1 VKVALNAHFLHHP
14 GTGSGQYLVHLLR
27 AFARLGEVEAV
38 AYCDGR
44 PPAPRGGWPGRAP
57 PRFARTPVDYLG
69 ADLRKVWWEQ
79 VTWPRLAAASGAD
92 VAHVP
97 YWAPPLVRRGAAPL
111 VVTIHDL
118 IPLILPEYVTSP
130 LVRLYNA
137 LVSAAARRADAIL
150 VDSEASRRDVVR
162 LLRVPAKRVEVVY
175 LAPDEAVAAPVPLA
189 RVEAVKAKYG
199 LRDPIIFYLGGL
211 DRRKNVAAL
220 LRALAALPPCMDW
233 TLAISGRLPRHNPR
247 LFPDLPRIA
256 GELGLATRVRFL
268 GFVPDED
275 KPAMYRAAT
284 CFAFPSLY
292 EGAGLDPLE
301 ALACGTPVVCSNR
314 SSLPEYVGEAALL
327 VDPDD
332 LPAWSGALVRVLT
345 DADLRA
351 ELARR
356 GPEQAA
362 RFSWDRTARQ
372 SIGAYRRAAAQERA
386 GRRPPAGKPA
396 AAGPYHSGPP
406 AAG

>member
-14 GTGSGQYLVHLLR
+14 GTGTGQYLVHLLR
-27 AFARLGEVEAV
+27 AFARLGEVEAL

-44 PPAPRGGWPGRAP
+44 PPAPRGGWPGGP
-57 PRFARTPVDYLG
+57 PRCARTAVDYLG
-69 ADLRKVWWEQ
+69 ADVRKVWWEQ
-79 VTWPRLAAASGAD
+79 VTWPRLAAAGGAD

-97 YWAPPLVRRGAAPL
+97 YWAPPLVKRGAAPL

-150 VDSEASRRDVVR
+150 VDSEASRRDVAR
-162 LLRVPAKRVEVVY
+162 RLRVPAERVEVVY
-175 LAPDEAVAAPVPLA
+175 LAPDEAVLEPVPPA

-199 LRDPIIFYLGGL
+199 LSDPIIFYLGGL

-220 LRALAALPPCMDW
+220 LRALAALPPDIDW

-256 GELGLATRVRFL
+256 DELGLGARVRFL
-268 GFVPDED
+268 GFVPDDD

-284 CFAFPSLY
+284 CFAFPSIY

-301 ALACGTPVVCSNR
+301 ALACGTPVICSNR
-314 SSLPEYVGEAALL
+314 SSLPEYVGDAALL
-327 VDPDD
+327 VDPND
-332 LPAWSGALVRVLT
+332 LLALSGALARVLT

-372 SIGAYRRAAAQERA
+372 SILAYRRAAGQERA
-386 GRRPPAGKPA
+386 GRGALGGKPA
-396 AAGPYHSGPP
+396 SAGPSHPRPS
-406 AAG
+406 AGG